1 MRLSNKITAL
11 FLAMLCLFSGTAA
24 AVSFQDISENSY
36 FDAIETLAGLSIMQG
51 YEDGTFKPEEQ
62 VTRAEYAAMMLRVL
76 GVPEEWG
83 VESGNFSDVPETH
96 WAYNQ
101 VNYLCQMGYLSGY
114 GNGVYGPEDP
124 VALQDAL
131 KILVDILGYKV
142 LASKVPYPTGYLAQ
156 AGELGLMKKLG
167 GKNYAQPALRGEVAQ
182 IIYNAIG
189 VPVYRQTG
197 ASESTAI
204 YEKGDDFLKEFL
216 GIETCKGMV
225 TANSVTS
232 LSSEDYLGDG
242 RLRIKQ
248 TKTNEEK
255 LFNTGDLNA
264 DGFLGY
270 QVLAFSKADEAG
282 DQTLIYLK
290 KDENKNYGLTITAD
304 QFFKYDNRTITY
316 YADPENKDR
325 ELTAKVL
332 FGADVIYNGVYTPFD
347 ESLFSLQSGSME
359 LIDSDSDSLY
369 DIIKINACTVTV
381 VDKVSTSAYTIIDR
395 YSASNNVIYDDSD
408 TTDLNKLIKYD
419 INLPMAALEKDD
431 VLEVYQSKNTTGR
444 KVNIINV
451 LDSSVKGVIN
461 QVSDEWITIGDKS
474 YKLSQYFKD
483 NSAKIGSLPLGI
495 TETFLLDSNGC
506 VVAPKTKNISTLQY
520 GFLVGAMPL
529 EGLEEG
535 VTLKIFSEK
544 GEMGQYVTSGKL
556 VMDAVRTSDPEA
568 ILDGLRTAK
577 YGFPQGQ
584 GDLSQVV
591 RFQVNSD
598 NEIKTLDTVNPDV
611 LKDENGKVFIDETAL
626 SKEFEGSNIK
636 YGGNAFEGNIL
647 SSSTVVFNIPEN
659 LTKTED
665 YKILSVAGLLV
676 EKPYNV
682 SCYDRN
688 ESGKLGCLTVTGE
701 VVPSIE
707 NDNPLYMVKKLT
719 DTVNSEG
726 DIVKKLYVLNCKADG
741 TEEEYIFTEKSI
753 LSDYGY
759 SIKNPIASDYGNEKY
774 PLRPGDVIRL
784 SVGSGKISKLE
795 RLFSVD
801 QFKLNLNVKTKEN
814 GFLCEINAEGAENP
828 EYAYLLRF
836 LTTRVMY
843 KDSGTALVQF
853 MNPAKPASG
862 TVEGPKDVY
871 WSFEGNSKFGKPK
884 YVVYE
889 EKDNGQF
896 HVRSGSFND
905 INDADASGSK
915 ASYLFAKSRYGTV
928 QEVFIFNFQEDP
940 FGN

>member
-1 MRLSNKITAL
+1 MRLSKKITAL
-11 FLAMLCLFSGTAA
+11 LLAMLCLFSGTAA
-24 AVSFQDISENSY
+24 AVSFQDTGENSY
-36 FDAIETLAGLSIMQG
+36 SDAIETLAGLSIMQG

-83 VESGNFSDVPETH
+83 VEKGSFSDVPETH
-96 WAYNQ
+96 WAYNP

-114 GNGVYGPEDP
+114 GDGIYAPEDP
-124 VALQDAL
+124 VVLQDAL
-131 KILVDILGYKV
+131 KILVDILGYRV
-142 LASKVPYPTGYLAQ
+142 LASRAPYPTGYLAQ

-204 YEKGDDFLKEFL
+204 YEKGGDFLKEFL
-216 GIETCKGMV
+216 GIETYKGMV

-248 TKTNEEK
+248 AKTNEEI
-255 LFNTGDLNA
+255 LLNTGELEA
-264 DGFLGY
+264 DSFLGY
-270 QVLAFSKADEAG
+270 QVLAFSKEDEAG
-282 DQTLIYLK
+282 DQTLLYLK
-290 KDENKNYGLTITAD
+290 KDESKNYGLTITAD
-304 QFFKYDNRTITY
+304 QFFQYSDRAITY
-316 YADPENKDR
+316 YADPETKER

-332 FGADVIYNGVYTPFD
+332 FGADMIYNGVYTPFD
-347 ESLFSLQSGSME
+347 ESLLYLQTGSME
-359 LIDSDSDSLY
+359 LIDSDSDNLY
-369 DIIKINACTVTV
+369 DIIKVNACTVTV
-381 VDKVSTSAYTIIDR
+381 VDKVSTSSYTITDR

-408 TTDLNKLIKYD
+408 STDLNRLIKYD

-431 VLEVYQSKNTTGR
+431 VLEVYQSRNTTGR
-444 KVNIINV
+444 KVNLIHV

-461 QVSDEWITIGDKS
+461 QVSDEWITIGEKS

-483 NSAKIGSLPLGI
+483 NSAKIGSLPLGS

-506 VVAPKTKNISTLQY
+506 VVAPKSKNISTLQY
-520 GFLVGAMPL
+520 GFLIGAMLP

-535 VTLKIFSEK
+535 VTLKIFAEN
-544 GEMGQYVTSGKL
+544 GEMEQYVTSGKM
-556 VMDAVRTSDPEA
+556 VMDTVKGYTPEEIVA
-568 ILDGLRTAK
+568 NLRTAK
-577 YGFPQGQ
+577 YGYDGGQ
-584 GDLSQVV
+584 SDLSQVV
-591 RFQVNSD
+591 RFQTNSS
-598 NEIKTLDTVNPDV
+598 NEIKTLDTANEDIIT
-611 LKDENGKVFIDETAL
+611 DENGKVTVDESAL
-626 SKEFEGSNIK
+626 SKEFEGTNIK
-636 YGGNAFEGNIL
+636 YGGNAFEGNL
-647 SSSTVVFNIPEN
+647 VSSSTVVFNIPED
-659 LTKTED
+659 LTKTAD
-665 YKILSVAGLLV
+665 YRILSVSGLLV

-682 SCYDRN
+682 ACYDRDK
-688 ESGKLGCLTVTGE
+688 SGKLGCLTVIGE
-701 VVPSIE
+701 AIPSIE

-726 DIVKKLYVLNCKADG
+726 DIVKKLYVMNCKAGGVD
-741 TEEEYIFTEKSI
+741 EEYIFTEKSV
-753 LSDYGY
+753 LSDYGVT
-759 SIKNPIASDYGNEKY
+759 IKNPAASNYSSEKY
-774 PLRPGDVIRL
+774 PIRQGDVIRL

-795 RLFSVD
+795 RMFSVD
-801 QFKLNLNVKTKEN
+801 QFKQNMNVKTKGS
-814 GFLCEINAEGAENP
+814 GFLCEINAEGAENA

-843 KDSGTALVQF
+843 KDSGTALVRF
-853 MNPAKPASG
+853 RKPAG
-862 TVEGPKDVY
+862 VEDGSVKDVY
-871 WSFEGNSKFGKPK
+871 WSFEGNSKFGKPN

-889 EKDNGQF
+889 EKDNGQIN
-896 HVRSGSFND
+896 VRSGSFND

-915 ASYLFAKSRYGTV
+915 ASYLFAKSRYGTI
-928 QEVFIFNFQEDP
+928 QEVFIFNFREDP